1 MFICLYPRCM
11 VRKGSMIKQSN
22 IPDFRKQIM
31 ILELH
36 RKKLNPFP
44 PDPIK
49 VDEYYAVDYM

>member
-1 MFICLYPRCM
+1 M

-22 IPDFRKQIM
+22 IPDFRKRNM